1 MALLCC
7 ETIKIILTN
16 MSEDNSS
23 QNVSNTDYVNYSV
36 MLDSGQFDNK
46 ELGTMRGDSIGDTVY
61 SAKWIINTLIS
72 LSKVQDIGWTQE
84 LENDLCILWDM
95 TAEKDIAM
103 YLYES
108 DFLKIVETSLETS
121 TVPRL
126 TEILLGIIGNMSCQ
140 TSILE
145 SMGNNNR
152 LVKTI
157 WRNLLSDDT
166 ESLLQIFRLL
176 QAVIWDIQRNPE
188 SQWVK
193 NIKECDFFSDI
204 VIFVL
209 NSSTNND
216 LLVTTLDL
224 LLSISQL
231 SNTNFLLELFNIEKL
246 VSALL
251 ECFMQVIPQQ
261 KSHFTEAELKVIEKW
276 LTVLSTVVK
285 FEQIIN
291 NKNSKDIMKL
301 MEIIFKILQPYKH
314 KSNLIPIDE
323 NSALCIQECIEI
335 ILYIQK
341 TKTCIIPEINSIIIN
356 IICKLKSAEQD
367 EFKTHLDDI
376 TIELIDYL
384 ERYWVEMLGIYTTD
398 HIKDILCIC
407 NKQVAN
413 TLVEFIKLRPNVS
426 QLKLEKLLKAYSCLS

>member
-1 MALLCC
+1 M
-7 ETIKIILTN
+7 N
-16 MSEDNSS
+16 EDNSS
-23 QNVSNTDYVNYSV
+23 KNVSDSDSVNYSV

-72 LSKVQDIGWTQE
+72 LSKVQDVGWTQE

-103 YLYES
+103 YLYEN
-108 DFLKIVETSLETS
+108 DFLKIVEASLETS
-121 TVPRL
+121 TVSRL

-140 TSILE
+140 TSILK
-145 SMGNNNR
+145 SMGNNKQ

-157 WRNLLSDDT
+157 WNNLLSDDT

-176 QAVIWDIQRNPE
+176 QAVVWDIQRNPE

-193 NIKECDFFSDI
+193 NIKECDFFSDV

-216 LLVTTLDL
+216 LLVTTLNL

-231 SNTNFLLELFNIEKL
+231 SDTNFLLELFNTEKL

-261 KSHFTEAELKVIEKW
+261 KYLFSEAELKIIEKW

-285 FEQIIN
+285 FQQITAN
-291 NKNSKDIMKL
+291 NKNNKDIMKL

-367 EFKTHLDDI
+367 EFRTYLDDI

-384 ERYWVEMLGIYTTD
+384 ERYWVEMLEIYTTD

-407 NKQVAN
+407 NKQIAN
-413 TLVEFIKLRPNVS
+413 SFVEFIKLRPNVS
-426 QLKLEKLLKAYSCLS
+426 QFKLEKLLEAHSCLS